1 PSPGAPS
8 GAVPPPAPVSRREH
22 VANLRVGLVSPER
35 EVWSGEAKTVV
46 AQTTEGALGILPGHA
61 PVLGVL
67 LDGSVVKIE
76 PADGGEPVVAMV
88 GSGFFS
94 VADNVVSALAEA
106 GELRQGYGGELI
118 VAMFGS
124 GFFTVADN
132 EVSVLAEQA
141 ELGEEVDVQAA
152 KRALEEALEAESTD
166 ATPERRA
173 RARLRAAGV
182 EA

>member
-1 PSPGAPS
+1 M
-8 GAVPPPAPVSRREH
+8 
-22 VANLRVGLVSPER
+22 ANLKVGLVSPER
-35 EVWSGEAKTVV
+35 EIWSGEARMVV
-46 AQTTEGALGILPGHA
+46 AQTIEGSLGILPGHA

-76 PADGGEPVVAMV
+76 PADGGEAITAMV

-94 VADNVVSALAEA
+94 VA
-106 GELRQGYGGELI
+106 
-118 VAMFGS
+118 
-124 GFFTVADN
+124 AD

-141 ELGEEVDVQAA
+141 EMGTEVDVQDA
-152 KRALEEALEAESTD
+152 RQALEDALAAGSDD

-173 RARLRAAGV
+173 RARLRAAGI

>member
-1 PSPGAPS
+1 M
-8 GAVPPPAPVSRREH
+8 
-22 VANLRVGLVSPER
+22 ANLRVGLVSPER
-35 EVWSGEAKTVV
+35 EIWSGEAKMVV
-46 AQTTEGALGILPGHA
+46 AQTVEGSLGILPGHA

-76 PADGGEPVVAMV
+76 PANGGEPFLAMV

-94 VADNVVSALAEA
+94 VA
-106 GELRQGYGGELI
+106 
-118 VAMFGS
+118 
-124 GFFTVADN
+124 AD

-141 ELGEEVDVQAA
+141 ELGKDIDVQDAR
-152 KRALEEALEAESTD
+152 RALEDALAAENDD

-173 RARLRAAGV
+173 RARLRAAGI

>member
-1 PSPGAPS
+1 MAT
-8 GAVPPPAPVSRREH
+8 
-22 VANLRVGLVSPER
+22 LKVGLVSPER
-35 EVWSGEAKTVV
+35 EIWSGDAKMVV
-46 AQTTEGALGILPGHA
+46 AQTIEGSLGILPGHA

-76 PADGGEPVVAMV
+76 PADGGEPIIAMV

-94 VADNVVSALAEA
+94 VA
-106 GELRQGYGGELI
+106 
-118 VAMFGS
+118 
-124 GFFTVADN
+124 AD

-141 ELGEEVDVQAA
+141 ELSHEVDVEAA
-152 KRALEEALEAESTD
+152 RRALEAAEASADED
-166 ATPERRA
+166 ATAERRA

>member
-22 VANLRVGLVSPER
+22 VANLRAGLVSPER
-35 EVWSGEAKTVV
+35 EAWSGEAKTVV

-67 LDGSVVKIE
+67 RDGSVVQYQ
-76 PADGGEPVVAMV
+76 PADGGEPIHARV
-88 GSGFFS
+88 GSAFFS
-94 VADNVVSALAEA
+94 
-106 GELRQGYGGELI
+106 
-118 VAMFGS
+118 
-124 GFFTVADN
+124 VADN

-152 KRALEEALEAESTD
+152 KRALEEALEAESPD
-166 ATPERRA
+166 ATAERRA

>member
-1 PSPGAPS
+1 MAT
-8 GAVPPPAPVSRREH
+8 
-22 VANLRVGLVSPER
+22 LKVGLVSPER
-35 EVWSGEAKTVV
+35 EVWSGEAKMVV
-46 AQTTEGALGILPGHA
+46 AQTIEGSLGILPGHA

-76 PADGGEPVVAMV
+76 PADGGAPVLAAV

-94 VADNVVSALAEA
+94 VAGD
-106 GELRQGYGGELI
+106 
-118 VAMFGS
+118 
-124 GFFTVADN
+124 
-132 EVSVLAEQA
+132 EVSVLAEQV
-141 ELGEEVDVQAA
+141 ERDEEIDVDDA
-152 KRALEEALEAESTD
+152 KRALDAALSTEGED